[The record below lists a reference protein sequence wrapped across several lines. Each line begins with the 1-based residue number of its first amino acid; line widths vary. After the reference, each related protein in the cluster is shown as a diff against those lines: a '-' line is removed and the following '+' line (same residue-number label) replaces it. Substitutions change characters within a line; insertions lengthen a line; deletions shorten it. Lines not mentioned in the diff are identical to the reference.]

1 MRSNWWIPCFP
12 SHLNLWLYG
21 HVHIAINIGDFSIGE
36 FLKKIPI
43 ANKSSCTV
51 CPIAACF
58 FKIALLFF
66 LLYIDGISESTS
78 SAAVVP
84 CTEDHVVLVVS

>member
-12 SHLNLWLYG
+12 SHLKLWLYG
-21 HVHIAINIGDFSIGE
+21 HVHIAINIGDFSIGK
-36 FLKKIPI
+36 FSKKNFQLPI
-43 ANKSSCTV
+43 NHLVQHVLLQHAFSKLHYS
-51 CPIAACF
+51 F
-58 FKIALLFF
+58 FT
-66 LLYIDGISESTS
+66 LYRWSETTS